1 MKFAKK
7 MMAVLAVGAF
17 CLPQTAMARH
27 AATSGA
33 TTIVQRGTAQ
43 QPGEQVKAAKAVD
56 TAKEGETTDFMAR
69 IQRILDESK
78 QAKAKVQEKVSRKPA
93 SWPQNVTRWDM
104 EARDEGGTLLFSDS
118 PEYVTQNGI
127 LYQDTVSGDARV
139 LFYHLNSSN
148 EPKKLAVVLKNE
160 YAGQNIIT
168 ITRSGNGQPSSDYLQ
183 VGKDTQME
191 YFREEKRQKLTLP
204 AGTSRLI
211 QEKMNM
217 TILQPGQLTY
227 GVFDFHAEQPV
238 KVTVLM
244 LDAYG
249 DPVTAAEALPV
260 LPKDEMRLRGTFQG
274 MDRVMTAKKVY
285 NPAEDGG
292 VYFMLADDKVD
303 KYRTGIDATDGSRVT
318 NYGNYGINYRL
329 ELPVEGGGVKYYLS
343 PLGGV
348 YAGAIRSFH
357 SAKNY
362 TLFPTPRGSIY
373 FGHNTAPETDEV
385 QSRRE
390 AGFWQ
395 IEKNT
400 ELASL
405 GQSNS
410 QGETVFEFSPP
421 GASNLPVAIV
431 MLPTK

>member
-1 MKFAKK
+1 MIFSRKIL
-7 MMAVLAVGAF
+7 AVLAAGTF
-17 CLPQTAMARH
+17 CLPQTALARH

-33 TTIVQRGTAQ
+33 TTVVQRHAVQ
-43 QPGEQVKAAKAVD
+43 QPAAKTV
-56 TAKEGETTDFMAR
+56 KEGETTDFMAR
-69 IQRILDESK
+69 IQRILDENK
-78 QAKAKVQEKVSRKPA
+78 AAKKTEKKKVVSKPA

-139 LFYHLNSSN
+139 LFYHLNNSD

-160 YAGQNIIT
+160 YNGRNEIT

-183 VGKDTQME
+183 VGKATQME
-191 YFREEKRQKLTLP
+191 YFREEKRQKIILP
-204 AGTSRLI
+204 VGTSRLI

-217 TILQPGQLTY
+217 TILQPGELTY
-227 GVFDFHAEQPV
+227 GVFDFHAEHPV
-238 KVTVLM
+238 QVSVLM

-249 DPVTAAEALPV
+249 DPVTAAEVLPI

-274 MDRVMTAKKVY
+274 MDRVLTAKKVY

-303 KYRTGIDATDGSRVT
+303 KYRTGIDATDGSSVI

-329 ELPVEGGGVKYYLS
+329 ELPVEAGNVKYYLS

-348 YAGAIRSFH
+348 YAGAVRSFH
-357 SAKNY
+357 STKNY
-362 TLFPTPRGSIY
+362 TLFPTPGESVY
-373 FGHNTAPETDEV
+373 FGQHTAPETDEV
-385 QSRRE
+385 QTRRE

-400 ELASL
+400 ELAPL
-405 GQSNS
+405 GQSNT

-431 MLPTK
+431 MLPNK